1 MENESVTGQPTMV
14 PDKQNTTFL
23 ATAFKALRKFTLQF
37 FLPFMA
43 IGPVLM
49 GAEKLAELMGFHGS
63 DAQFIRIIMMGV
75 YALIIFTVIG
85 SGKKK

>member
-1 MENESVTGQPTMV
+1 MENENVTSQSPMV

-23 ATAFKALRKFTLQF
+23 TNAFRALRKFTFQF
-37 FLPFMA
+37 FLPLMT

-49 GAEKLAELMGFHGS
+49 GAEKVAELMGFHGS